1 MSILLFL
8 NELSCGTPQPRTHV
22 DEAMDRFVGLLRRI
36 RQWRSDAA
44 LVTSVKREY
53 LELAQG
59 YYVNQWIASKP
70 RHADLWR
77 VIRSMQNRAPFSAVL
92 PPGAGEGAE
101 YSWNGSTA
109 KALGAAHLMDGLL
122 VSLLVDAIWDRFWLQ
137 ASCEELIESAD
148 GEPEIV
154 KDSVQVRHAAKQEHV
169 ESHEEWIK
177 ESGLSTF
184 RHGSEIWE
192 ACGDLYPNLQ
202 FLSGVKDQ
210 LYDLRPDW
218 VVTVAY
224 QLRKLDDAIGEWDPK
239 LKRQP
244 SWRTEV
250 TPEAEQRKHL
260 YCGFVDLDGAERFFD
275 LHSRF
280 RPGQGRIHFRLVPER
295 RKATIAYI
303 GLKLGI

>member
-1 MSILLFL
+1 M
-8 NELSCGTPQPRTHV
+8 E
-22 DEAMDRFVGLLRRI
+22 RFVEMLRCI
-36 RQWRSDAA
+36 RQWRSDTAI
-44 LVTSVKREY
+44 VTAIKREY
-53 LELAQG
+53 LELSEG

-92 PPGAGEGAE
+92 HPGAGGGVE
-101 YSWNGSTA
+101 YFWNGATA
-109 KALGAAHLMDGLL
+109 KALGAAQLMDGLL
-122 VSLLVDAIWDRFWLQ
+122 VSLLVDTVWDEVWLQ
-137 ASCEELIESAD
+137 ASREELVESAD

-154 KDSVQVRHAAKQEHV
+154 KDLVSVRHAAKKEHA

-184 RHGSEIWE
+184 RHGSEIWQ
-192 ACGDLYPNLQ
+192 ARGDIYPNLQ

-210 LYDLRPDW
+210 LYELRPDW
-218 VVTVAY
+218 VASVAY
-224 QLRKLDDAIGEWDPK
+224 QLRKLDDAIEEWDPR
-239 LKRQP
+239 LKRGP

-250 TPEAEQRKHL
+250 TPEAEQRKRL
-260 YCGFVDLDGAERFFD
+260 YCRFVDFDGVERFFD

-280 RPGQGRIHFRLVPER
+280 RPGQGRIHFRLVPEE
-295 RKATIAYI
+295 RKATVAYV